1 MLEKAVK
8 DGQMLLENNRSANE
22 KHKRE
27 WKEAMGKLHEF
38 EKIKTQMLEMKLA
51 IERKTDVA
59 QARQQFQQMEQSA
72 RRTMERE
79 MFRAEDLSRR
89 LVERDAELERVREHL
104 AQAVAAFKALREEYE
119 EHMDEPPS
127 VKLPKEFRDSDESD
141 DEEED

>member
-1 MLEKAVK
+1 
-8 DGQMLLENNRSANE
+8 MLLENSRAANE

-27 WKEAMGKLHEF
+27 WKEAMGKLDEF

-89 LVERDAELERVREHL
+89 LAERDAELERVREHL
-104 AQAVAAFKALREEYE
+104 VAAFKALREEYE